1 MNNMYILEA
10 GINHF
15 GDEKEAKYLFQN
27 FLKSDASKITFMIQT
42 QKFYDKFEK
51 KINFKLSSKFYESML
66 SEAHKF
72 KKQVGLAVC
81 DLKTA
86 IEFQNLNFDF
96 YKLLSISIKD
106 KKLIKYLN
114 SKNKPVYIS
123 TGVASDQDIT
133 KCLKGFLKKKN
144 LFLLHTPMSY
154 ESYDLNLNR
163 IKYLKEKYK
172 IKSGYSHHYKGS
184 KAIEII
190 LPLKPDCIFI
200 YIKGRKKRGRS
211 FPDDGHALYFNELHN
226 LFKECIIINEMLGLG
241 NKANKKI
248 NIFNKVK
255 INK

>member
-1 MNNMYILEA
+1 MYILEA

-15 GDEKEAKYLFQN
+15 GDEKEAKYLFQK
-27 FLKSDASKITFMIQT
+27 FLKSDANKITFMIQT
-42 QKFYDKFEK
+42 QKFYDSFEK
-51 KINFKLSSKFYESML
+51 KINFKLSSKFYESIL

-114 SKNKPVYIS
+114 LKNKPVYIS
-123 TGVASDQDIT
+123 TGVASDQDILN
-133 KCLKGFLKKKN
+133 CLKGFFKKKN
-144 LFLLHTPMSY
+144 IFLLHTPMTYQSS
-154 ESYDLNLNR
+154 ELNLNR

-172 IKSGYSHHYKGS
+172 IKCGYSHHYKDS

-190 LPLKPDCIFI
+190 LPLNPDSIFI
-200 YIKGRKKRGRS
+200 YIKGRKKKSRS
-211 FPDDGHALYFNELHN
+211 FPDDSHALYFKELHN
-226 LFKECIIINEMLGLG
+226 LFKKCNDINEMLGFG
-241 NKANKKI
+241 NKTNKKI
-248 NIFNKVK
+248 KIFDKVK

>member
-1 MNNMYILEA
+1 MYILEA

-15 GDEKEAKYLFQN
+15 GDEKEAKYLFQK
-27 FLKSDASKITFMIQT
+27 FLKSDANKITFMIQT
-42 QKFYDKFEK
+42 QKFYDAFEK
-51 KINFKLSSKFYESML
+51 KINFKLSSKFYESIL

-114 SKNKPVYIS
+114 LKNKPVYIS
-123 TGVASDQDIT
+123 TGVASDQDILN
-133 KCLKGFLKKKN
+133 CLKGFFKKKN
-144 LFLLHTPMSY
+144 IFLLHTPMTYQSS
-154 ESYDLNLNR
+154 ELNLNR

-172 IKSGYSHHYKGS
+172 IKCGYSHHYKDS

-190 LPLKPDCIFI
+190 LPLNPDSIFI
-200 YIKGRKKRGRS
+200 YIKGRKKKGRS
-211 FPDDGHALYFNELHN
+211 FPDDGHALYFKELHN
-226 LFKECIIINEMLGLG
+226 LFKKCNNIYEMLGLG
-241 NKANKKI
+241 NKTNKKI
-248 NIFNKVK
+248 KIFDKVK